1 VTLDESPDMLSKAY
15 DLADPK
21 LVFGVNGDISEAWGG
36 RRRDITSGFRG
47 IKIPTEVETIYVYL
61 QIEVYFSR

>member
-1 VTLDESPDMLSKAY
+1 LDESPDMLSNAY

-21 LVFGVNGDISEAWGG
+21 LVFGVNGDISEAAGEG
-36 RRRDITSGFRG
+36 DEGTSRAVFREQ
-47 IKIPTEVETIYVYL
+47 TEVETIYVYL